1 MENQICVVSIYVPNL
16 QQAVEFYTNTLN
28 FEVNKYYGEK
38 IVSLEN
44 GNLPFI
50 LEEKQGELSTG
61 VKPFGVVLALQ
72 TQNIEETLAHLKSK
86 NVQFIVDAPTNCP
99 PGKFISFTDPFGN
112 IIEYLQFG

>member
-1 MENQICVVSIYVPNL
+1 MENQICVVSLYVPNL

-28 FEVNKYYGEK
+28 FEVNQYYGEN
-38 IVSLEN
+38 IVSLQN

-50 LEEKQGELSTG
+50 LEEKQGEFTADI
-61 VKPFGVVLALQ
+61 KPFGVVLALQ
-72 TQNIEETLAHLKSK
+72 TQNIEDTLAHLKSK
-86 NVQFIVDAPTNCP
+86 KVQFIVDEPTNCP

>member
-1 MENQICVVSIYVPNL
+1 MENRICVVSIYVPNL
-16 QQAVEFYTNTLN
+16 QQAAEFYTNTLN

-38 IVSLEN
+38 IVSLQN

-86 NVQFIVDAPTNCP
+86 NVQFIVDEPTNCP
-99 PGKFISFTDPFGN
+99 PGKFISLTDPFGN
-112 IIEYLQFG
+112 IIEYLQFS

>member
-1 MENQICVVSIYVPNL
+1 MKNRICVVSIYVPNL

-28 FEVNKYYGEK
+28 FDVNQYYGEK
-38 IVSLEN
+38 IVSLQN

-50 LEEKQGELSTG
+50 LEEKQGELSNK

-72 TQNIEETLAHLKSK
+72 TQNIEETLTHLKSK
-86 NVQFIVDAPTNCP
+86 NVQFIVDELTNCP